1 MFKKDLEKIWVEPE
15 QLNLHG
21 NSLVEKKLKPNLQ
34 KVLDAILDEDTEM
47 RITKTV
53 GECLEYILQHSI
65 LMELVAFGKSD
76 RPQGLF
82 EMVLK
87 FINFIIFD
95 IQATPLL
102 NQQHVYPAIM
112 QLLVHIEYSL
122 KNNMLIISKDQQY
135 EEDDFK
141 YIESSQVSIR
151 GKIIDF
157 LRTLTYKCS
166 ELPSMATFLFSDS
179 RAGYRKGSYIPISIL
194 LLLLIKEDLRE

>member
-1 MFKKDLEKIWVEPE
+1 
-15 QLNLHG
+15 
-21 NSLVEKKLKPNLQ
+21 
-34 KVLDAILDEDTEM
+34 M
-47 RITKTV
+47 RKTKTI
-53 GECLEYILQHSI
+53 GECLEYILKHSI

-122 KNNMLIISKDQQY
+122 KNNMLIISKDH
-135 EEDDFK
+135 
-141 YIESSQVSIR
+141 
-151 GKIIDF
+151 
-157 LRTLTYKCS
+157 
-166 ELPSMATFLFSDS
+166 
-179 RAGYRKGSYIPISIL
+179 
-194 LLLLIKEDLRE
+194 